1 MHPDKT
7 LAPNETSIMNFMTGP
22 GLNAEKRNVLLCPR
36 DVPVSAGQEMRF
48 CFLLDYCR
56 NC

>member
-7 LAPNETSIMNFMTGP
+7 LAPDETSIMNYMTRP
-22 GLNAEKRNVLLCPR
+22 GLNAEKRNVLVCPR